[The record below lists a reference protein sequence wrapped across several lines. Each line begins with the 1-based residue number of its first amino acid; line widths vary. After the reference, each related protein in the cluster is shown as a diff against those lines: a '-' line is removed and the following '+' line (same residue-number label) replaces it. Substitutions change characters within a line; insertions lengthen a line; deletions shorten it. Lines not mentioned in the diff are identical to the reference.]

1 MATVVVMPQLG
12 NSVESCLIVSWQVK
26 VGDEIAENAIVCE
39 VETDKAS
46 MEVPTTAG
54 GTVLAILWDEGDDVP
69 VKEPLLVVGAAGE
82 DPAPARAGLHL
93 PAHRLPFGVRHAA
106 QPAVGHDL
114 DGVVGQQQVEQHAVV
129 AHHLVEHPEVPAENL
144 PHRQQEHNHHCG
156 HQIGYGNAEHFLPAV
171 RPVDLRGLVHLLVD
185 TGYGA

>member
-46 MEVPTTAG
+46 MEVPTSAA

-69 VKEPLLVVGAAGE
+69 VKEPLLVVSVAGVLTRIGGIESSQLVLLFNMAVMLNGILLALYLNVSLKRERPGAVE
-82 DPAPARAGLHL
+82 
-93 PAHRLPFGVRHAA
+93 AA
-106 QPAVGHDL
+106 AAMEAQ
-114 DGVVGQQQVEQHAVV
+114 
-129 AHHLVEHPEVPAENL
+129 
-144 PHRQQEHNHHCG
+144 R
-156 HQIGYGNAEHFLPAV
+156 
-171 RPVDLRGLVHLLVD
+171 
-185 TGYGA
+185 